1 MELEEARQQYRSAC
15 THNNIA
21 KLRHVVT
28 SYNGNDLDDNPAN
41 SERLEFA
48 FYDVRLEV
56 IDYLL
61 TSKEVKQDI
70 QIPEVILKNLEQRDV
85 KVIEYL
91 CTNKNIKEKFNPLE
105 NQEHFGIALG
115 AVTNK
120 CSDKIVENL
129 VLTPTTKDFWKER
142 LSALLSVARKADK
155 NIDIF
160 KTMIGQVLNNK
171 ETKTKRNKDFVDMYL
186 QDYLFISLTENN
198 MELASYLV
206 FDLNIKVEDYN
217 RDIIKSDF
225 PNGEKLLIL
234 REINKEFK
242 KSDSKIEQLSE
253 KVKSKKIKL

>member
-1 MELEEARQQYRSAC
+1 MELEEARRQYRSAC
-15 THNNIA
+15 NHNNLA
-21 KLRHVVT
+21 QLRHVVT

-61 TSKEVKQDI
+61 TSKEVKQDM

-105 NQEHFGIALG
+105 KQEHFGIALS
-115 AVTNK
+115 AATTK
-120 CSDKIVENL
+120 CNDKIVESL
-129 VLTPTTKDFWKER
+129 VLAPTTKDFWKER
-142 LSALLSVARKADK
+142 LSALLSVARKADT
-155 NIDIF
+155 NIDMF
-160 KTMIGQVLNNK
+160 KTMMEQVLNNK
-171 ETKTKRNKDFVDMYL
+171 ATKTKRNKDFVDMYL

-234 REINKEFK
+234 REINKEFEN
-242 KSDSKIEQLSE
+242 SSNPLE